1 MQTIVGGSLL
11 GADTA
16 GSAAEHAIVHSAMPD
31 FLSWPDAGRSQW
43 PIGMFAIG
51 WCVLG
56 IAPAGVIAKGI
67 AKMDTSIRNL
77 AISMRTRE
85 T

>member
-1 MQTIVGGSLL
+1 MQTIIGGSLL

-16 GSAAEHAIVHSAMPD
+16 GSAAEHAMVHSVMPD
-31 FLSWPDAGRSQW
+31 FLSWPDAGPSQW

-51 WCVLG
+51 WCVPGVAAAGVMPNG
-56 IAPAGVIAKGI
+56 IASTV
-67 AKMDTSIRNL
+67 TSSSNL
-77 AISMRTRE
+77 AISIRTRE